1 MELVLIGIR
10 FCLLLILALV
20 VIYDYELPVILNT
33 KTNQLIIA
41 ILIIFTIIVIDEI
54 IGFLLGIIFLVI
66 YFKYYQK
73 LFEKK
78 GVENNELKQ
87 PFIIKDSFSTDVKP
101 EPNTRMP
108 RIEND
113 YVKMD
118 VKEGCVEMPYIST
131 ELLDKAQNNI
141 YDINNYYQEIKI
153 TPEAYG
159 IQGLNADMVHY
170 QAFDKKDLFTNY
182 K

>member
-33 KTNQLIIA
+33 KTNQLIVA

-87 PFIIKDSFSTDVKP
+87 PFIIKDSF
-101 EPNTRMP
+101 
-108 RIEND
+108 
-113 YVKMD
+113 
-118 VKEGCVEMPYIST
+118 
-131 ELLDKAQNNI
+131 
-141 YDINNYYQEIKI
+141 
-153 TPEAYG
+153 
-159 IQGLNADMVHY
+159 
-170 QAFDKKDLFTNY
+170 
-182 K
+182 